1 MAAKVRVM
9 LVDDEDH
16 IRLFMNKVLAS
27 MQAEVVAEAA
37 NGKEAIDLYR
47 RYKPDITLMDINM
60 PVMTGSEALKQILA
74 DFPNAFVIM
83 LTSLNTADVVKEC
96 LIAGAQNYIR
106 KDLPLPEIKKQIRET
121 WAEYVKIQMAKKSIG
136 AN

>member
-1 MAAKVRVM
+1 M

-16 IRLFMNKVLAS
+16 IRLFMRKVLAS
-27 MQAEVVAEAA
+27 MQAEVVGEAA
-37 NGKEAIDLYR
+37 NGKEAIALYR
-47 RYKPDITLMDINM
+47 QHKPDITLMDINM
-60 PVMTGSEALKQILA
+60 PVMTGSEALKQLLKE
-74 DFPNAFVIM
+74 FPDAFVIM

-121 WAEYVKIQMAKKSIG
+121 WAEYVKIKMAKRSIG
-136 AN
+136 AG